1 MSQIALLGALEIG
14 LVYGLVALGVFLSFR
29 VLSFPDL
36 TVDGSFPLGAAVAAS
51 AIVGGIDPYLATG
64 CAIVAGA
71 LAGLVTAVLN
81 VRFRILHLLA
91 SILTMIALF
100 SINLRIMG
108 RPEHRAAR
116 PSRPCSARSRAW
128 ALPARCSSRCSSAR
142 SCSRSPPCSRASSRA
157 TTASACAR
165 PAPIR
170 AWRAPRASRPART
183 ICVGMALSNAMVALA
198 GALFAQTNGFADV
211 TIGTGTIVVGLAA
224 VIVGETILP
233 ARRIGIAIV
242 ACVLGSI
249 LYRLAIAAAL
259 NADVLGLEAS
269 DLNLVTA
276 VLVGLALILP
286 GARNPLKALAAAS
299 RPGMIEVHGLG
310 VTFARGSVLETRA
323 LTDVDLAIP
332 AGQFVT
338 VIGSNG
344 AGKTTLLNALTGDV
358 RPDRGRI
365 VVDGQ
370 DVTAWPAPAR
380 ARLIARVFQDP
391 LAGSCEA
398 LSIEENLAL
407 AAARGRAR
415 GLRPALDRDAARAPA
430 RAARPPRPRPRAA
443 ALPTAWACSR
453 AASARRSAC

>member
-14 LVYGLVALGVFLSFR
+14 LVYALVALGVFLSFR

-51 AIVGGIDPYLATG
+51 AIVSGIDPYLATG
-64 CAIVAGA
+64 CAVVAGA

-108 RPEHRAAR
+108 RPNIALLTEPTVLSPFEGLGLAGAVLKPLFVGAIVLAVAALL
-116 PSRPCSARSRAW
+116 ARF
-128 ALPARCSSRCSSAR
+128 L
-142 SCSRSPPCSRASSRA
+142 ASDYGLGMRA
-157 TTASACAR
+157 TGANPRMAR
-165 PAPIR
+165 AQGIETG
-170 AWRAPRASRPART
+170 RT
-183 ICVGMALSNAMVALA
+183 ICAGMALSNAMVALA
-198 GALFAQTNGFADV
+198 GALFAQTNGFADI

-233 ARRIGIAIV
+233 ARRIGLVIL

-286 GARNPLKALAAAS
+286 GARNPLKAL
-299 RPGMIEVHGLG
+299 L
-310 VTFARGSVLETRA
+310 
-323 LTDVDLAIP
+323 
-332 AGQFVT
+332 
-338 VIGSNG
+338 
-344 AGKTTLLNALTGDV
+344 V
-358 RPDRGRI
+358 R
-365 VVDGQ
+365 
-370 DVTAWPAPAR
+370 
-380 ARLIARVFQDP
+380 
-391 LAGSCEA
+391 
-398 LSIEENLAL
+398 
-407 AAARGRAR
+407 
-415 GLRPALDRDAARAPA
+415 
-430 RAARPPRPRPRAA
+430 RAA
-443 ALPTAWACSR
+443 A
-453 AASARRSAC
+453 